1 MVMSLSLKTLLTN
14 NWFAKAVLVTV
25 ALVLTDLRPP
35 DPPWLTLLILAVAAG
50 LGHQL
55 DLLARQRYGDRGA
68 EASLK
73 QLEADLLQH
82 SPWWMF
88 ALAGI
93 GRVGSAEGELLP
105 AHRELAEEIIARLRT
120 RSDEEARSFARRG
133 LRWFYAGRLPSCPFS
148 DMAAA
153 CARMPNPHDE
163 ALVLECLGRAAQL
176 RDGEITTV
184 AMRDLGALL
193 RFRRSASVD
202 AGADSASSFAS
213 TGTGAPAAGVDP
225 KDDRGLREAASLLN
239 VSLDATS
246 DAIRLAYR
254 RGVARYHPDRLPAGA
269 SAFDKTMA
277 EEQMVRFRAAYE
289 RLLAAAKRR

>member
-1 MVMSLSLKTLLTN
+1 MPLPLQTLLTN

-35 DPPWLTLLILAVAAG
+35 DPSWLTLVVLAVAAG

-55 DLLARQRYGDRGA
+55 DLLARQRYGELGV

-88 ALAGI
+88 ALAGM
-93 GRVGSAEGELLP
+93 GRVGSAEGDLLP
-105 AHRELAEEIIARLRT
+105 AHRALAEEIIARLSART
-120 RSDEEARSFARRG
+120 DEDGRSFARRG
-133 LRWFYAGRLPSCPFS
+133 LRWFYAGRRESCPFS

-153 CARMPNPHDE
+153 CARNPNPHDE

-176 RDGEITTV
+176 REGEVTTA

-193 RFRRSASVD
+193 RFRRSAGTD
-202 AGADSASSFAS
+202 GPASFGTA
-213 TGTGAPAAGVDP
+213 TTGAQAAGVDP
-225 KDDRGLREAASLLN
+225 KDDRGLREAAALLN
-239 VSLDATS
+239 VPLDAS
-246 DAIRLAYR
+246 SEAVRLAYR
-254 RGVARYHPDRLPAGA
+254 RGVARYHPDRLPASA
-269 SAFDKTMA
+269 SAFDKTLA
-277 EEQMVRFRAAYE
+277 EEQMVQFREAYE